1 MRAPIVILA
10 VMLSGAVALPD
21 TANAQLSPQG
31 LLNGITRPFRHM
43 FGNFGHDS
51 RNRHNAANAER
62 SSAEPTGSNG
72 ASAGSDLRLGR
83 VDPPAWPSAYE
94 DVLGYTFW
102 PDDYAQRLRG
112 HGFNVIAD
120 TITGRY
126 ENPRALARIATTGSA
141 VQNDS
146 DASNAACQDSARVQD
161 SWPAVR
167 VGQTIQL
174 SNAQHDALDN
184 IQKAV
189 TQSAKTIK
197 GDCADPSA
205 LPAPDGL
212 VALVQTL
219 WTVRDAGMAVRA
231 PLKDFTETLTP
242 AQKASLASKLPQD
255 TQRPDPKNDPK
266 IDPRNDPKN
275 VAMNKRYQA
284 CATQN
289 VEESERMVKQI
300 EIQVRPNK
308 DQAASLENLHK
319 VSSDMAKLLM
329 ASCAQPIPNDLLA
342 RLDAADDQLTTMN
355 YAATTVQIAFNDF
368 YSTLDNAQKARF
380 DAACVYRK
388 LDSAILVVKAPENLV

>member
-1 MRAPIVILA
+1 MRAPIVFLA
-10 VMLSGAVALPD
+10 VILSGAAALPD
-21 TANAQLSPQG
+21 AANAQLSPQG

-51 RNRHNAANAER
+51 RYRHNAANAER

-83 VDPPAWPSAYE
+83 AGPPAWPSAFE
-94 DVLGYTFW
+94 DVLGTTFW

-126 ENPRALARIATTGSA
+126 ETPRAPARIATTGSA
-141 VQNDS
+141 VQS
-146 DASNAACQDSARVQD
+146 DSNASGAGCQDTAATQD
-161 SWPAVR
+161 NWPAVR
-167 VGQTIQL
+167 VGQTIQV
-174 SNAQHDALDN
+174 SNAQHDTLDK
-184 IQKAV
+184 IQAAV
-189 TQSAKTIK
+189 RNSATSIK
-197 GDCADPSA
+197 GDCPDPTA
-205 LPAPDGL
+205 LTAPDRL
-212 VALVQTL
+212 AALVQTL

-255 TQRPDPKNDPK
+255 TQKPDPKN
-266 IDPRNDPKN
+266 
-275 VAMNKRYQA
+275 ASMNKQYQA

-300 EIQVRPNK
+300 EMQVRPNK

-342 RLDAADDQLTTMN
+342 RLDAADDQLTAMN

-380 DAACVYRK
+380 DAASR
-388 LDSAILVVKAPENLV
+388 

>member
-21 TANAQLSPQG
+21 AANAQLSPQG

-83 VDPPAWPSAYE
+83 AGPPAWPSAFE
-94 DVLGYTFW
+94 DVLGTTFW

-126 ENPRALARIATTGSA
+126 ENPRAPARIATTGSA
-141 VQNDS
+141 VQS
-146 DASNAACQDSARVQD
+146 DSNASGAGCQDTAATQD
-161 SWPAVR
+161 NWPAVR
-167 VGQTIQL
+167 VGQTIQV
-174 SNAQHDALDN
+174 SNAQHDTLDK
-184 IQKAV
+184 IQAAV
-189 TQSAKTIK
+189 RNSATSIK
-197 GDCADPSA
+197 GDCPDPTA
-205 LPAPDGL
+205 LAAPDRL
-212 VALVQTL
+212 AALVQTL

-242 AQKASLASKLPQD
+242 EQKASLASKLPQD
-255 TQRPDPKNDPK
+255 TQKQDPRNDAKNDPK
-266 IDPRNDPKN
+266 SDLRGDPKN
-275 VAMNKRYQA
+275 AAMNKQYQA

-300 EIQVRPNK
+300 EMQVRPNK

-329 ASCAQPIPNDLLA
+329 ASCAQPIPNDQLA
-342 RLDAADDQLTTMN
+342 RLDAADDQLTAMN

-368 YSTLDNAQKARF
+368 YSKLDNAQKARF
-380 DAACVYRK
+380 DAASR
-388 LDSAILVVKAPENLV
+388 

>member
-21 TANAQLSPQG
+21 AASAQFSPQG
-31 LLNGITRPFRHM
+31 LFNGITRPFRQLLGH
-43 FGNFGHDS
+43 FGRPP
-51 RNRHNAANAER
+51 RNHRQQAAVT
-62 SSAEPTGSNG
+62 AEPNGSL
-72 ASAGSDLRLGR
+72 APMDSRLGR
-83 VDPPAWPSAYE
+83 ASPPAWPSAYE
-94 DVLGYTFW
+94 DVLGTTFW
-102 PDDYAQRLRG
+102 PDNYAQRLRG

-126 ENPRALARIATTGSA
+126 ENPRAPALIATTGSA
-141 VQNDS
+141 VQSDS
-146 DASNAACQDSARVQD
+146 DASNAACQDRASAQD

-197 GDCADPSA
+197 GDCADTSA
-205 LPAPDGL
+205 LPAPDRL

-255 TQRPDPKNDPK
+255 TQRQDPK

-275 VAMNKRYQA
+275 AAMNKQYQA

-300 EIQVRPNK
+300 EMQVRPNK
-308 DQAASLENLHK
+308 NQAASLENLHK

-342 RLDAADDQLTTMN
+342 RLDAADDQLTAMN
-355 YAATTVQIAFNDF
+355 YAATTVQIAFNEF
-368 YSTLDNAQKARF
+368 YSKLDNAQKARF
-380 DAACVYRK
+380 DAASR
-388 LDSAILVVKAPENLV
+388 

>member
-21 TANAQLSPQG
+21 AASAQLSPQG
-31 LLNGITRPFRHM
+31 LLNGITRPFRQMLGH
-43 FGNFGHDS
+43 FGHS
-51 RNRHNAANAER
+51 PRNHRQQAAVTA
-62 SSAEPTGSNG
+62 GSNG

-83 VDPPAWPSAYE
+83 AGPPAWPSAYE

-126 ENPRALARIATTGSA
+126 ENPRAPARIATTGSA
-141 VQNDS
+141 VQSDS
-146 DASNAACQDSARVQD
+146 NASGAACQDTAATQD
-161 SWPAVR
+161 NWPAVR
-167 VGQTIQL
+167 VGQTIQV
-174 SNAQHDALDN
+174 SNAQHDTLDN
-184 IQKAV
+184 IQAAV
-189 TQSAKTIK
+189 NQSAKTIK

-205 LPAPDGL
+205 LPAPDRL
-212 VALVQTL
+212 AALVQTL

-255 TQRPDPKNDPK
+255 TQRPDPKNDAK

-275 VAMNKRYQA
+275 AAMNKQYQA

-300 EIQVRPNK
+300 EMQVRPNK

-329 ASCAQPIPNDLLA
+329 ASCAQPIPSDPLA
-342 RLDAADDQLTTMN
+342 RLDVADDQLTAMN

-380 DAACVYRK
+380 DAASR
-388 LDSAILVVKAPENLV
+388 